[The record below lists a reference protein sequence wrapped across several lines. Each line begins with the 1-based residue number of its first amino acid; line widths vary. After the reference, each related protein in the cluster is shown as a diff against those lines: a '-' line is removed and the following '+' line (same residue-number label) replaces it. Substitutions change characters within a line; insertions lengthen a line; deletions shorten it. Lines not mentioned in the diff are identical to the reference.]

1 MHTHMHDLHLRH
13 FALFQVHAKGHM
25 HTTLVKARILPKTN
39 GLAQRGDAAPSQ
51 GEDDA
56 LTLASKIYMKDA
68 RQHLQSL
75 SNSANTL
82 AKVGEIPR

>member
-1 MHTHMHDLHLRH
+1 ML
-13 FALFQVHAKGHM
+13 
-25 HTTLVKARILPKTN
+25 TLVLPTMTVVSADAASVAVGDGECHGPARHV
-39 GLAQRGDAAPSQ
+39 RGDAAPSQ

-56 LTLASKIYMKDA
+56 LSLASKIYMKDA

-75 SNSANTL
+75 SNSGNTL